1 MEQEQ
6 KLEKKKPEAKGRPES
21 TESHETLVRI
31 LGQDMFGSKG
41 IYVSLTKIKGVS
53 WAIANAVC
61 HNLGMNRAKK
71 VAELSKDEIK
81 KIEYELMHVNVPV
94 FMKNRRADID
104 TGEDLHLLAVN
115 LDIKK
120 EFDIKRLKKIKSYRG
135 IRHSLGLPVRGQKT
149 RSHFRTKGRA
159 VGVAKKKDVK
169 KT

>member
-6 KLEKKKPEAKGRPES
+6 KTEKKKPEARPRDTLENQ
-21 TESHETLVRI
+21 ETLIRI
-31 LGQDMFGSKG
+31 LGQDMLGSKG

-61 HNLGMNRAKK
+61 HNLNLDRRKK
-71 VAELSKDEIK
+71 VVSLSKEDIK
-81 KIEYELMHVNVPV
+81 KIEHELMHIKVPV
-94 FMKNRRADID
+94 FMKNRRSDID
-104 TGEDLHLLAVN
+104 TGEDLHLLTTN
-115 LDIKK
+115 LDIKR
-120 EFDIKRLKKIKSYRG
+120 EFDIKRLKKIKSYKG

-169 KT
+169 KA

>member
-6 KLEKKKPEAKGRPES
+6 KVEKKKPEAKPRES
-21 TESHETLVRI
+21 AESQETLIRI
-31 LGQDMFGSKG
+31 LGQDMLGSKG

-61 HNLGMNRAKK
+61 HNLNLDRRKK
-71 VAELSKDEIK
+71 VVSLSKDDIK
-81 KIEYELMHVNVPV
+81 KIEHELRHIKVPG
-94 FMKNRRADID
+94 FMKNRRSDID
-104 TGEDLHLLAVN
+104 TGEDLHLLTTN

-120 EFDIKRLKKIKSYRG
+120 EFDIKRLKKIKSYKG

-169 KT
+169 KA